1 MKITVINKRR
11 SKWKSCF
18 VFIIFPQLHFVQ
30 NTFSNSFSKFRS
42 ISINCTK
49 LEGEQQLILG
59 SIGQSSPM
67 ILTYKKL
74 PLWWHFKKKLSTW
87 TREK

>member
-1 MKITVINKRR
+1 MTVNNKRR
-11 SKWKSCF
+11 SKWKSSL
-18 VFIIFPQLHFVQ
+18 VLIIFPQLHFVQ

-59 SIGQSSPM
+59 SIGQSS
-67 ILTYKKL
+67 LTNINL
-74 PLWWHFKKKLSTW
+74 
-87 TREK
+87 